1 MQSGLTLEER
11 LIVALRRITR
21 SVDMHSDYLQRNFGL
36 TGPQLTILRVIKRL
50 EPIFV
55 GDVARSANFNPG
67 TLTGIVDR
75 LEASDFVSRKRQAPD
90 RRSVILRLTA
100 AGDRVLADVPFLLRD
115 RCLQSLEAMPAAD
128 QANLLNA
135 LEHLAQLME
144 ADSPIAAP
152 ESDQPSASEEPT
164 DGAPAGRPC
173 SQSGSDGA

>member
-50 EPIFV
+50 QPISV

-75 LEASDFVSRKRQAPD
+75 LEASGFVSRKRQAPD

-100 AGDRVLADVPFLLRD
+100 AGDRVLANVPFLLRD
-115 RCLQSLEAMPAAD
+115 RCLQSLESMPAAD
-128 QANLLNA
+128 QTNLLKA

-152 ESDQPSASEEPT
+152 EPDQPPVMDEPT
-164 DGAPAGRPC
+164 DDAMAGRLCP
-173 SQSGSDGA
+173 QPGSETV